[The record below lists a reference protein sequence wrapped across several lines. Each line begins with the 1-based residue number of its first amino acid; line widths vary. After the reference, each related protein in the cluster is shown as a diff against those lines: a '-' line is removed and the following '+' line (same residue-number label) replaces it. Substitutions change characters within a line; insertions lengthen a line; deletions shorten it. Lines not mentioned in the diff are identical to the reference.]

1 MCITYYMLHLI
12 DKFNHLTTIISQIYT
27 GGKRVT
33 RLHGIWYGW
42 ARARYKK
49 NVLLDFSGLFFIFI
63 DEYLFDRY
71 TEVPG
76 QPERK
81 VQ

>member
-1 MCITYYMLHLI
+1 MRITYYMLHLI
-12 DKFNHLTTIISQIYT
+12 DKFNHLITIILQICT

-33 RLHGIWYGW
+33 RLQGIWCGW

-49 NVLLDFSGLFFIFI
+49 SVLLGFYWRFFIFV